1 VQECVNN
8 IVKHSRATKASVA
21 IHRDEKTVTL
31 KIADNGRG
39 FDIEGGTA
47 RGADQQAKGVQ
58 KM

>member
-1 VQECVNN
+1 M
-8 IVKHSRATKASVA
+8 A